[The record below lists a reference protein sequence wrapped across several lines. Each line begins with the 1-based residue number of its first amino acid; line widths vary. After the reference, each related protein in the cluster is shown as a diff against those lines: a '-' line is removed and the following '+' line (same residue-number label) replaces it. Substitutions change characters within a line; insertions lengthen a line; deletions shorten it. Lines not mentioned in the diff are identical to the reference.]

1 MELKKRTGKIMNNLH
16 ENAILVLRFMLE
28 EDMVAPKGMS
38 PVKLQSVVGLS
49 RDDFNGAERFLLQG
63 KLIAGGGGGD
73 NGIRWLTPLG
83 IEYVSEKTKDRLPL
97 SLNAERV
104 LKYVINSI
112 GDNEF
117 LTQPEIIEGTGI
129 DSSKYQDACQ
139 QLVDFNFIEDVFKD
153 LGALRSTQ
161 LGRQIVHRDFKE
173 QQSVQSIQAG
183 AIFNGPV
190 TGGNIQA
197 LASAI
202 GSEIQQNISTLSP
215 EELHKEIEQTL
226 EKLLEQV
233 TANLTLQQKAV
244 YTQLAAE
251 FQKEI
256 TKPQPDAGKLHKFL
270 ASLGFLSDI
279 GGAIDFSQK
288 TFEVIVKA
296 SPYIMMLGQMIVQ
309 LLQNSAH

>member
-1 MELKKRTGKIMNNLH
+1 MNTFRDS
-16 ENAILVLRFMLE
+16 AIFVLRCMLE
-28 EDMVAPKGMS
+28 NGNTMEHSISYGE
-38 PVKLQSVVGLS
+38 LRELS
-49 RDDFNGAERFLLQG
+49 ALESQDFDKADTYLLQA
-63 KLIAGGGGGD
+63 KLVEGTGGGE
-73 NGIRWLTPLG
+73 NGSRWLTAHG
-83 IEYVSEKTKDRLPL
+83 VEYVNAEMNKRVSVNLD
-97 SLNAERV
+97 AERV
-104 LKYVINSI
+104 LRFLIKGI

-139 QLVDFNFIEDVFKD
+139 QLIDFNFIEDVFKD
-153 LGALRSTQ
+153 LGALRPTQ
-161 LGRQIVHRDFKE
+161 LGRQIAHRDFKE
-173 QQSVQSIQAG
+173 QQPVQSIQAG

-197 LASAI
+197 VASAI

-233 TANLTLQQKAV
+233 SASLTLQQKAS

-256 TKPQPDAGKLHKFL
+256 TKPQPDASKLHKFL
-270 ASLGFLSDI
+270 ASLGFFSDI

-288 TFEVIVKA
+288 TFEVIVKS

>member
-1 MELKKRTGKIMNNLH
+1 MNNLH
-16 ENAILVLRFMLE
+16 ENAIFLLRFMLE
-28 EDMVAPKGMS
+28 EGMVAPKGMS
-38 PVKLQSVVGLS
+38 PAKLQILVGLS
-49 RDDFNGAERFLLQG
+49 KDDFNGAERFLLQG

-97 SLNAERV
+97 SLSAERI
-104 LKYVINSI
+104 LKFVINSI

-117 LTQPEIIEGTGI
+117 LTQPEIIEGAGI
-129 DSSKYQDACQ
+129 DSDKYQDACQ
-139 QLVDFNFIEDVFKD
+139 QLLDFDFVEDLFKD
-153 LGALRSTQ
+153 FGALRPTQ

-173 QQSVQSIQAG
+173 QQPVQSIQAG

-190 TGGNIQA
+190 TGGNIQTI
-197 LASAI
+197 ASAI

-215 EELHKEIEQTL
+215 EELYKEIEQTL

-233 TANLTLQQKAV
+233 TTSLTLQQKAA
-244 YTQLAAE
+244 YIQLAAE

-270 ASLGFLSDI
+270 ATLGFLSDA
-279 GGAIDFSQK
+279 GGAIDFGQK
-288 TFEVIVKA
+288 TFEVVVKA
-296 SPYIMMLGQMIVQ
+296 SPYIMLLGQMIVQ
-309 LLQNSAH
+309 LLQTTAR